1 MSRHG
6 EANVCETRADAQ
18 EPAAQTRRL
27 AASVGVSSA
36 PRSASSRSHS
46 LLAEFAVVSAA
57 LRSPPPAMLAEWL
70 RAIAPRRRWRARLAW
85 RDAESSR
92 IRAPEPRSSVRRSL
106 SHSCPTLRR
115 PRLPWRVSSSGGAPP
130 TPRPAPRPS
139 AARETH
145 RAARERPPLVSSP
158 IHTTSPRRSVNGAPN
173 KSVEK
178 KGAPPPDRARPAR
191 RAAGVPTHLLTIRA
205 TRCAQAA
212 PARATGAR
220 PATCP
225 RARSTSTT
233 RTSTPTR

>member
-1 MSRHG
+1 MAEELRCAAELRTLRCG
-6 EANVCETRADAQ
+6 QQV
-18 EPAAQTRRL
+18 AAQARGVARRCGAEGL
-27 AASVGVSSA
+27 RCKGFRQRSESRGAA
-36 PRSASSRSHS
+36 
-46 LLAEFAVVSAA
+46 
-57 LRSPPPAMLAEWL
+57 
-70 RAIAPRRRWRARLAW
+70 RARV
-85 RDAESSR
+85 
-92 IRAPEPRSSVRRSL
+92 SVRRTDETNHRSRT
-106 SHSCPTLRR
+106 SCPTPRR

-145 RAARERPPLVSSP
+145 RAAREHPPLVSSP
-158 IHTTSPRRSVNGAPN
+158 IHTACPRRSVNGAPN